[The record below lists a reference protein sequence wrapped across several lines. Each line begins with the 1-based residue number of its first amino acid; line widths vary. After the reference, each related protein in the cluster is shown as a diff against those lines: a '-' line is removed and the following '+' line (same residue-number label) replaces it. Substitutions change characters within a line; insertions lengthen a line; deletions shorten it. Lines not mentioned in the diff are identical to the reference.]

1 HCVNLCIVSPEVP
14 ARSSKEGRPRSQ
26 NQDKQRIMLAR
37 DGGARRA
44 PTDLCMMVIDV
55 ATKEGSTSGG
65 PCKTT
70 ANQPQ
75 ISKRQR
81 TPVTKKRKCS
91 FQGCLG
97 SAVSRGMDL

>member
-1 HCVNLCIVSPEVP
+1 
-14 ARSSKEGRPRSQ
+14 
-26 NQDKQRIMLAR
+26 MLAR

-44 PTDLCMMVIDV
+44 PTDLYMMVHARPLSELHNPRKTARLTRQLERQDV
-55 ATKEGSTSGG
+55 ATKEGSTSEG